1 MTRISERQA
10 KKLGIVETG
19 NGAGRVGV
27 REFRFT
33 VPGRPVPAA
42 RMTQRGKF
50 VSKQAKRYLTYK
62 GIVGWCA
69 ANAGV
74 KMTDRPV
81 AVEIDV
87 YVRGNPGD
95 WDNYAKAIC
104 DGLNGVAWI
113 DDQQVV
119 EGRVRRHSCELKA
132 EERAE
137 VAIREIAIE

>member
-1 MTRISERQA
+1 MTQFI
-10 KKLGIVETG
+10 I
-19 NGAGRVGV
+19 
-27 REFRFT
+27 
-33 VPGRPVPAA
+33 PGRPVPAA

-50 VSKQAKRYLTYK
+50 VNKQAKRYLIYK
-62 GIVGWCA
+62 GVVGWCA
-69 ANAGV
+69 KAAGV
-74 KMTDRPV
+74 KMTDQKV

-87 YVRGNPGD
+87 YVASRPGD

-119 EGRVRRHSCELKA
+119 DGRVRRHECSTRQ

-137 VAIREIAIE
+137 VVIWEVGDTA